1 MDRLV
6 KLEEKEAVNWADGFH
21 MVIHRDTGVT
31 VGNSCYSSY
40 IKAS

>member
-21 MVIHRDTGVT
+21 MVIHRATGVT